1 MAALQAGSAFKL
13 RKIRQVNQSTAVAAV
28 TVGPVTI
35 SSIWVNDAQGE
46 PEVCWPRSL
55 RGFPV
60 ITIEDDA
67 LRQEIEQAILAAV
80 KSWPVGPGSGARV

>member
-1 MAALQAGSAFKL
+1 MGALQAGGAFTL

-46 PEVCWPRSL
+46 PEVCWPRSM

-60 ITIEDDA
+60 ITIEDDQ
-67 LRQEIEQAILAAV
+67 LRHDIEAAIV
-80 KSWPVGPGSGARV
+80 DPGKSWPAGKGSA

>member
-1 MAALQAGSAFKL
+1 MGALQAGGAFKL

-46 PEVCWPRSL
+46 PEVCWPRSM

-60 ITIEDDA
+60 ITIEDDQ
-67 LRQEIEQAILAAV
+67 LRHDIEAAIIDVVKGWPAGKGAA
-80 KSWPVGPGSGARV
+80 

>member
-28 TVGPVTI
+28 TIGPVTI

-46 PEVCWPRSL
+46 AEVCWPRSL

-60 ITIEDDA
+60 ITIEDDQ
-67 LRQEIEQAILAAV
+67 LRHDIEAAIRNAV
-80 KSWPVGPGSGARV
+80 KGWEGLP